1 MVVVGDDSA
10 AGAAMLDSGAGA
22 AALGAA
28 AGACAKAGN
37 AIAVAKKAAE
47 RIERVRFILLDLLD
61 LGSP

>member
-1 MVVVGDDSA
+1 
-10 AGAAMLDSGAGA
+10 MLDSGAGA